1 MSSYQRVLL
10 QADFDRFARLTG
22 DDNPIHCDP
31 AFAAKS
37 HFGATVAH
45 GMLLYSCI
53 CKALTEQIGPGV
65 VQFEQTLMFP
75 NPTYVGDRLRIDLQ
89 VDVERGG
96 LLDIF
101 TEVTKVGAGSL
112 CAPGI
117 PLRGQVT
124 ALATATGLCRVVAL
138 GTQPPAL
145 PSVVLKADQG
155 DAELHGLRPG
165 MSASS
170 TRTFGIADLDEYGD
184 LSGDRNPIFRDDV
197 EAQMRGFKSRIVP
210 WPLLAG
216 MFSDL
221 LGTQLPG
228 RGTGWMKQQLRYPSI
243 AHPGEALTAT
253 VTITRLRADK
263 ELVNL
268 ATRVATADG
277 RVVCDGEALVLVKN
291 LENKLANKHA
301 SKPGQEFA

>member
-1 MSSYQRVLL
+1 MTTASSCQRVLL

-53 CKALTEQIGPGV
+53 CKALTEQVGPGV
-65 VQFEQTLMFP
+65 VQMEQTLMFP

-96 LLDIF
+96 LLDIL
-101 TEVTKVGAGSL
+101 TEVTKVGAGD
-112 CAPGI
+112 A
-117 PLRGQVT
+117 
-124 ALATATGLCRVVAL
+124 ALATATGRCRVVAPGATL
-138 GTQPPAL
+138 PTMAPAPHPVEL
-145 PSVVLKADQG
+145 G

-165 MSASS
+165 ISASS
-170 TRTFGIADLDEYGD
+170 TRSFSAADLDEYGD

-221 LGTQLPG
+221 LGTRLPG
-228 RGTGWMKQQLRYPSI
+228 RGTGWMKQQLRYPS
-243 AHPGEALTAT
+243 AAYPGEALTAT
-253 VTITRLRADK
+253 VCITRLRADK

-268 ATRVATADG
+268 ATRVSAADG

-291 LENKLANKHA
+291 LENKLENKLE
-301 SKPGQEFA
+301 SRSGQGFA

>member
-10 QADFDRFARLTG
+10 QADFDRFARLSG

-65 VQFEQTLMFP
+65 VQLEQTLMFP
-75 NPTYVGDRLRIDLQ
+75 NPTYAGDRLRIDLQ
-89 VDVERGG
+89 VEAKTDG
-96 LLDIF
+96 LLDIA
-101 TEVTKVGAGSL
+101 TEVTRVGAGDT
-112 CAPGI
+112 
-117 PLRGQVT
+117 V
-124 ALATATGLCRVVAL
+124 LATATGRCRVVAPGAPL
-138 GTQPPAL
+138 PTLAPAA
-145 PSVVLKADQG
+145 LKAEPG
-155 DAELHGLRPG
+155 DAELHGLHPG

-170 TRTFGIADLDEYGD
+170 TRTFNDADLDEYGD
-184 LSGDRNPIFRDDV
+184 LSGDRNPIFRDD
-197 EAQMRGFKSRIVP
+197 AAARARGFSGRIVP

-228 RGTGWMKQQLRYPSI
+228 RGTGWMKQALRYPSI

-253 VTITRLRADK
+253 VAITRLRTDK

-277 RVVCDGEALVLVKN
+277 RLVCDGEALVLVRN
-291 LENKLANKHA
+291 LETRLKTKLA

>member
-10 QADFDRFARLTG
+10 QADFDRFARLSG

-31 AFAAKS
+31 EFAAKS

-53 CKALTEQIGPGV
+53 CKALTEQVGPGM
-65 VQFEQTLMFP
+65 VQMEQTLMFP
-75 NPTYVGDRLRIDLQ
+75 NPTYVGDRIHVGLQ
-89 VDVERGG
+89 VEGESDG
-96 LLDIF
+96 LLGVV
-101 TEVTKVGAGSL
+101 TEITRVGAGE
-112 CAPGI
+112 
-117 PLRGQVT
+117 T
-124 ALATATGLCRVVAL
+124 ALATGRCRVVAPDAAL
-138 GTQPPAL
+138 PAL
-145 PSVVLKADQG
+145 APAEYRAEQG

-170 TRTFGIADLDEYGD
+170 TRMFGIADLDEYGD

-197 EAQMRGFKSRIVP
+197 EAKMRGFKSRIVP

-221 LGTQLPG
+221 LGTRLPG
-228 RGTGWMKQQLRYPSI
+228 RGTGWMKQQLRYPAV

-268 ATRVATADG
+268 ATRVSTADG
-277 RVVCDGEALVLVKN
+277 RVVCDGEALVLVRN
-291 LENKLANKHA
+291 LENKQANR
-301 SKPGQEFA
+301 PRQEFA

>member
-10 QADFDRFARLTG
+10 QTDFDRFARLTG

-31 AFAAKS
+31 DFAAKS

-45 GMLLYSCI
+45 GMMLYSCI

-65 VQFEQTLMFP
+65 VQTEQTLMFP
-75 NPTYVGDRLRIDLQ
+75 TLTYVGDRIHVELQ
-89 VDVERGG
+89 VDGESDG
-96 LLDIF
+96 LLDIA
-101 TEVTKVGAGSL
+101 TDVTRVMRSAIQADGADSL

-124 ALATATGLCRVVAL
+124 AIATVTGRCRVVAP
-138 GTQPPAL
+138 GAPL
-145 PSVVLKADQG
+145 PSVAPVAYPVESG
-155 DAELHGLRPG
+155 DSELYGLRRG
-165 MSASS
+165 MSASA
-170 TRTFGIADLDEYGD
+170 TRTFGAVDLDEYGD
-184 LSGDRNPIFRDDV
+184 LTGDRNPIFRDDA
-197 EAQMRGFKSRIVP
+197 EASARGFKRRIVP

-216 MFSDL
+216 MFSDV
-221 LGTQLPG
+221 LGTRLPG
-228 RGTGWMKQQLRYPSI
+228 RGTGWMKQQLRYLSA

-268 ATRVATADG
+268 ATRVSAADG
-277 RVVCDGEALVLVKN
+277 RVVCDGEALVLVRN
-291 LENKLANKHA
+291 LENKTGPKLA
-301 SKPGQEFA
+301 